1 MADKT
6 VVIRCKLKRAGGSK
20 IDLYGKTYHFKAE
33 DPANDTPDT
42 PHLCAIPFAD
52 ARAIYRLL
60 SIREAYELADPD
72 AELPP
77 RPAADPVN
85 TIAAAAAT
93 GEKPAAKPVII
104 KNEAG
109 EEINLTELGETAP
122 DKLRELARDT
132 FGVKV
137 HHKWSNER
145 VIQTIVE
152 AMRGEG

>member
-20 IDLYGKTYHFKAE
+20 IDLYGKQYHFKAA

-42 PHLCAIPFAD
+42 PHMCTIPFED

-60 SIREAYELADPD
+60 SIKEAYELADPD
-72 AELPP
+72 AELPA
-77 RPAADPVN
+77 RPAATDAN
-85 TIAAAAAT
+85 TVEREAGA
-93 GEKPAAKPVII
+93 KPAAKPVII
-104 KNEAG
+104 KNADG
-109 EEINLTELGETAP
+109 EEINLTEMAENAP

-132 FGVKV
+132 FKVKV
-137 HHKWSNER
+137 HHKWDNAR
-145 VIQTIVE
+145 VIQTILE